1 VESRAIRALI
11 LCTAVL
17 LAAGSAFAAVR
28 EQTGTFA
35 YHGLR
40 QRVSAHLAR
49 SGGNELQLEQYYK
62 TSGTI
67 VTRYMPVGG
76 AAVHVF
82 LVRDDFRTFTA
93 TRPQSAGHGHFTLS
107 IALDANHRYYA
118 YVDSFIADIGEQALR
133 FTLQNGAP
141 PHHLDVTLERPTSTA
156 GAGPYRVTLSTAR
169 FRANVPVTL
178 SATVTRGA
186 RMIKPP
192 NHTSF
197 RTMAAV
203 VNTGSLQYV
212 SVYEGRAAGLWYPG
226 EYDRPQIQ
234 LPALP
239 RGLYRMWMMLTIQN
253 TPYTAAFTLAA
264 Q

>member
-1 VESRAIRALI
+1 MESRAIRALI
-11 LCTAVL
+11 LFAAVS

-35 YHGLR
+35 YHGLH
-40 QRVSAHLAR
+40 QRVTAHLALTG
-49 SGGNELQLEQYYK
+49 SNKLELEQYYK

-67 VTRYMPVGG
+67 VTRYMPVSG
-76 AAVHVF
+76 AAVHLF
-82 LVRDDFRTFTA
+82 LVRDDFRTFTHA
-93 TRPQSAGHGHFTLS
+93 RPRMTQNGHFNVS

-118 YVDSFIADIGEQALR
+118 YVDSFIAGIGEQTFR

-141 PHHLDVTLERPTSTA
+141 PHHLDVTLERPTNSA
-156 GAGPYRVTLSTAR
+156 AAGPYRVTLSTAR
-169 FRANVPVTL
+169 FRANIPVTL
-178 SATVTRGA
+178 SATVTRGP

-192 NHTSF
+192 KYKSF
-197 RTMAAV
+197 RTLAAM

-239 RGLYRMWMMLTIQN
+239 PGLYRMWLMLTIEN

>member
-11 LCTAVL
+11 LCAAVL

-40 QRVSAHLAR
+40 QRVSAQLAR
-49 SGGNELQLEQYYK
+49 TAGNELELQQYYK
-62 TSGTI
+62 TNGTI

-76 AAVHVF
+76 APVHLF
-82 LVRDDFRTFTA
+82 LVRDDFRTFTHMH
-93 TRPQSAGHGHFTLS
+93 PQSGGNGHFRVS

-118 YVDSFIADIGEQALR
+118 YVDSFVTDIGEQAFR

-141 PHHLDVTLERPTSTA
+141 PHHLDVTLERPTSIA
-156 GAGPYRVTLSTAR
+156 AAGPYHVTLSKAR
-169 FRANVPVTL
+169 FRANIPVTL

-192 NHTSF
+192 NHASF

-226 EYDRPQIQ
+226 EYDRPQIH

-239 RGLYRMWMMLTIQN
+239 RGLYRMWLMLTIEN